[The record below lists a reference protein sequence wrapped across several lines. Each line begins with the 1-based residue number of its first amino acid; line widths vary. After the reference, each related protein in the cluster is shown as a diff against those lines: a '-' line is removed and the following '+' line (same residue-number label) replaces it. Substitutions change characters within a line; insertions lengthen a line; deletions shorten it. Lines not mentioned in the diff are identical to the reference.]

1 MVDSGTIMDEKK
13 RKEKKVERAIRE
25 FGLLSC
31 SCRREL
37 LFFRKVS
44 IYSVR
49 PPRL

>member
-13 RKEKKVERAIRE
+13 RKEKKVERGIRE
-25 FGLLSC
+25 YGLLSC
-31 SCRREL
+31 SCQREL

-44 IYSVR
+44 IYSVH